1 MEIIVQKYGGTSLS
15 TVDNV
20 RRAADRVAAEHRAGR
35 RVVVVVSARGSTTDQ
50 LLELAGQVSPTVPA
64 REIDQLL
71 VTGESASAA
80 LFAIALHGLGVP
92 AISLTGQQIGI
103 RTNGPHGSGLIATV
117 EADRILALLADG
129 QVVVVAGFHGVD
141 SNGEIV
147 TLGRGGSDTTA
158 VALATVLEAASCEI
172 YTDVDGI
179 RTADPRIVPNA
190 RLLPFVDA
198 SVMAEMAFAGA
209 HVLHSRAV
217 EMAAI
222 NNTDVHVRDAST
234 NGSGTT
240 ILGGSDRVKLETGL
254 ESRGVFVAITH
265 DLDVARVLVQSTG
278 GPVDLATEVLEVL
291 ARRPVPVDLIARSGP
306 HEDEFRM
313 GFTIPRGYVG
323 EIAPAL
329 RQVTAPFG
337 GRVAVNTDV
346 GKVSL
351 IGIGLLNRPGY
362 VLRLLTAL
370 TRAGIA
376 TSWVSATQLRVSVTV
391 PLARVVEAVG
401 LLHQEFELE
410 RDDSAESAAIA

>member
-1 MEIIVQKYGGTSLS
+1 MQKFGGTSLS
-15 TVDNV
+15 TVDKM
-20 RRAADRVAAEHRAGR
+20 RRAADRVATEHRAGR
-35 RVVVVVSARGSTTDQ
+35 RVVVVVSARGSTTDE
-50 LLELAGQVSPTVPA
+50 LLELAGQVSPAVPA

-71 VTGESASAA
+71 VTGESAAAA
-80 LFAIALHGLGVP
+80 LFAMALHGLGVP
-92 AISLTGQQIGI
+92 AVSLTGQQIGI
-103 RTNGPHGSGLIATV
+103 GTDGPHGSGLIATV
-117 EADRILALLADG
+117 ETGRIRALLADG

-141 SNGEIV
+141 RDGEMV

-158 VALATVLEAASCEI
+158 VALATVLDAACEI

-209 HVLHSRAV
+209 RVLHSRAV

-234 NGSGTT
+234 NGRGTM
-240 ILGGSDRVKLETGL
+240 ILGGSDRVTMETGL

-265 DLDVARVLVQSTG
+265 DLDVARVLVQSSD

-306 HEDEFRM
+306 DEDEFRM
-313 GFTIPRGYVG
+313 GFTVPRSYVG

-329 RQVTAPFG
+329 REVTAPFG
-337 GRVAVNTDV
+337 GRVDVNIDV

-370 TRAGIA
+370 TRAGIP

-391 PLARVVEAVG
+391 PLGRVVEAVA
-401 LLHQEFELE
+401 LLHREFELE
-410 RDDSAESAAIA
+410 RDYSADSEAIA